1 VIREIAVVLVAW
13 NDGED
18 LAEALRS
25 IERAKSRIP
34 SGGVRVGAVVVDNG
48 GANLS
53 TEGLDALL
61 PGARL
66 LVNAVN
72 RGFGPAAN
80 QGAAAATG
88 DAILFLNPDTRAEG
102 EPFASIGRAF
112 DADPGIVAVAPRLLD
127 EKDRSDAARSS
138 RRLAPPGAE
147 DQATFQLRRLPTL
160 ASDARELLLADHAWP
175 NNPWRRRDRYAD
187 DDRTKSFDAEQ
198 AAAAALA
205 VRRDAFERAGGFDE
219 RFVPAWHEDVDLCAR
234 LLEHGRIAYVPD
246 AGFRHRGG
254 RAADTLGYAR
264 FLPIFYA
271 NALRYRKKHYRASA
285 RLIYRPLLAAGML
298 LRLAV
303 LPFRRAVPRS
313 RREAARAYVRVLALA
328 FRRAPDPSRLTPRA

>member
-1 VIREIAVVLVAW
+1 MIREITVVLVAW
-13 NDGED
+13 HDGED

-25 IERAKSRIP
+25 IERARSRIP
-34 SGGVRVGAVVVDNG
+34 SGGVRVSAVVVDNG
-48 GANLS
+48 GSNLS
-53 TEGLDALL
+53 TAGLEALL

-66 LVNAVN
+66 VVNATN

-80 QGAAAATG
+80 QGAGAAAG
-88 DAILFLNPDTRAEG
+88 DVVLFLNPDTRAE
-102 EPFASIGRAF
+102 EDPFTPIARAF
-112 DADPGIVAVAPRLLD
+112 DVDPAIVAVAPRLLD
-127 EKDRSDAARSS
+127 AEDRAEDAGAS
-138 RRLAPPGAE
+138 RRLTAPGAE

-187 DDRTKSFDAEQ
+187 EDRANAFDAEQ
-198 AAAAALA
+198 AAGAALA
-205 VRRDAFERAGGFDE
+205 VRRDAFERSGGFDE

-234 LLEHGRIAYVPD
+234 LVGHGRIVYVPD
-246 AGFRHRGG
+246 ARFRHRGG

-271 NALRYRKKHYRASA
+271 NALRYRAKHYRAGA
-285 RLIYRPLLAAGML
+285 RVLYRPLLAAGML

-313 RREAARAYVRVLALA
+313 RREAASAYLRVFALAL
-328 FRRAPDPSRLTPRA
+328 RLTPDPSRLTPRA